1 MRSFHEWVA
10 KVCGV
15 SSFGVRSSGNVARE
29 KHLPV
34 WYSFFSHVCMMSFA
48 ICFVGIT
55 RIGISSGSGKAGQ
68 MVGFW
73 ACFGG
78 GFWWVVG
85 GRFRESSRSQLRF
98 REGSVRVEWSS
109 WLSLGWV
116 GGSF

>member
-1 MRSFHEWVA
+1 
-10 KVCGV
+10 
-15 SSFGVRSSGNVARE
+15 
-29 KHLPV
+29 
-34 WYSFFSHVCMMSFA
+34 MSFA

-85 GRFRESSRSQLRF
+85 AGFGKVPGPSSGFGRVLSGLS
-98 REGSVRVEWSS
+98 GVR
-109 WLSLGWV
+109 G
-116 GGSF
+116 